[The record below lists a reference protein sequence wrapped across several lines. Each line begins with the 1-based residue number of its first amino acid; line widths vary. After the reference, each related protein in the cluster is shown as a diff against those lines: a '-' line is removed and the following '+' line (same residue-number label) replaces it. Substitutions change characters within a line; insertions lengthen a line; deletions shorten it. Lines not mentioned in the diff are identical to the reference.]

1 MYEIKQSGRFK
12 RDLKLII
19 KRGYNIQLLEVVVN
33 QLSTGEPLNEKY
45 RDHSLTGGYSGF
57 RECHITPDWLLI
69 YKIQKGEL
77 FLLLSRTGTHSD
89 LF

>member
-33 QLSTGEPLNEKY
+33 QLSKGEP
-45 RDHSLTGGYSGF
+45 
-57 RECHITPDWLLI
+57 
-69 YKIQKGEL
+69 
-77 FLLLSRTGTHSD
+77 
-89 LF
+89 